1 MTKMEKFMSTLND
14 KEKDIIQRE
23 TEKHRDE
30 FEDYTEDALV
40 SQHIF
45 GLSWYYKVF
54 SEYEDTKNAIQMQ
67 HRKAELYD
75 KWKALGLLDK

>member
-1 MTKMEKFMSTLND
+1 MTKMEKFMATLND
-14 KEKDIIQRE
+14 EEKDIIQRE

-54 SEYEDTKNAIQMQ
+54 SEYEETEKALQMER
-67 HRKAELYD
+67 RKAELYK
-75 KWKALGLLDK
+75 KWKALGLLEE

>member
-14 KEKDIIQRE
+14 KEKDIIRRE
-23 TEKHRDE
+23 TEKHHDE

-54 SEYEDTKNAIQMQ
+54 AEYEDTQKAMQMQ

-75 KWKALGLLDK
+75 KWKALGLLEK

>member
-1 MTKMEKFMSTLND
+1 MTKMEKFMATLND

-30 FEDYTEDALV
+30 FEDYTGEALV

-45 GLSWYYKVF
+45 GLLWYYKVF
-54 SEYEDTKNAIQMQ
+54 SGYEETEKALQMER
-67 HRKAELYD
+67 RKAELYE
-75 KWKALGLLDK
+75 KWKALGLLEE

>member
-1 MTKMEKFMSTLND
+1 MTKLEKFMATLND
-14 KEKDIIQRE
+14 KEKDVIQRE

-45 GLSWYYKVF
+45 GLLWYYKVF
-54 SEYEDTKNAIQMQ
+54 SEYEDTKKAMQMQ
-67 HRKAELYD
+67 HRKDELYE
-75 KWKALGLLDK
+75 KWKALGLLEK

>member
-14 KEKDIIQRE
+14 KEKDIIRRE

-54 SEYEDTKNAIQMQ
+54 SEYEEAEKALQMER
-67 HRKAELYD
+67 RKAELYD
-75 KWKALGLLDK
+75 KWKSLGLLEK

>member
-14 KEKDIIQRE
+14 KEKDIIRRE

-45 GLSWYYKVF
+45 GLSWYYNVF
-54 SEYEDTKNAIQMQ
+54 SEYEDTKKAMQMQ
-67 HRKAELYD
+67 HSTGRD
-75 KWKALGLLDK
+75 SPPT